1 MIECGFM
8 SAHIQS
14 SPELTNTFNTVDDE
28 LLLKG
33 KIAP

>member
-14 SPELTNTFNTVDDE
+14 SPEFTKTFNTADDE
-28 LLLKG
+28 LLLKD
-33 KIAP
+33 KIVP